1 MTTTC
6 DVDASEDEEEEEE
19 EKMMVV
25 RKAVGVGHTRA
36 ATTTHAPYSSPVL
49 YIRVTKRAER
59 VSTRNFR

>member
-6 DVDASEDEEEEEE
+6 DVDASEEEEE